1 MMISFGSWCLS
12 VDRYFLL
19 GECWRLGGGYVSCM
33 AGVGL
38 VMMVASR
45 KISGGL
51 MKVVSLLFGS
61 AMVTAISLMVCV
73 CLMFGDFF

>member
-1 MMISFGSWCLS
+1 MISFGSWCLS
-12 VDRYFLL
+12 VDRYFLI
-19 GECWRLGGGYVSCM
+19 GECWRLSGGYVSCM

-51 MKVVSLLFGS
+51 MTVVSLLFGS
-61 AMVTAISLMVCV
+61 AIVTAISLVVCV
-73 CLMFGDFF
+73 SLMSGDFF